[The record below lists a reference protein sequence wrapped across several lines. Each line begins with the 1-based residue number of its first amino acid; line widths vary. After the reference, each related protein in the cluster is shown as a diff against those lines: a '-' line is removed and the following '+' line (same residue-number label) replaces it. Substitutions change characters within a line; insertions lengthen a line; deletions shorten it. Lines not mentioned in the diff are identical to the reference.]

1 MKKGMAFDNGISEAE
16 YSFLTEKLPLSR
28 LLLPWFIALF
38 SISMMTWAWMSEID
52 IISSTRGVIIPN
64 TRLQYIQ
71 SSSTNVVNAIFVK
84 EGELVHEGDVLVE
97 FLQDDKISDRIKLS
111 ETVFKNQARIYSL
124 KAEAAFFR
132 GSSLQFQPPVTNPFL
147 DREMSILDFRKQ
159 VFHSQAS
166 ALNKKI
172 GTLQANRRSLELE
185 IELLDVLIP
194 ITDGEIKRSSRLLSG
209 GIVGQEKL
217 DVLTEKRFRQE
228 KEQQIKQARIGGI
241 NAEIDYQVENNRL
254 MNENRQQEIASE
266 LLKLEQEHR
275 ILVQD
280 LRKLKSE
287 ISLKNL
293 ISPIGGI
300 VNKIMVHSKGAVVQS
315 SETIMSIVPEKSPLE
330 VEAKVMN
337 QDVGFIEEGHTVS
350 VKLDSFNFTRYGK
363 LNGTIRRIASGG
375 VEDPQLGMVYPT
387 IIELAHQTI
396 EVDGKQFSLKP
407 GMTVTIDIKTG
418 RRKVAD
424 YILEPFMRYSDEAL
438 RER

>member
-1 MKKGMAFDNGISEAE
+1 MAFDNGISEAE

>member
-1 MKKGMAFDNGISEAE
+1 MKMGMAFDNDISEAE
-16 YSFLTEKLPLSR
+16 HSFLTEKLPLSR

-38 SISMMTWAWMSEID
+38 SISMMAWAWMSEID

-71 SSSTNVVNAIFVK
+71 SSGTNVVSSIFIR
-84 EGELVHEGDVLVE
+84 EGDLVHEGDVLVE
-97 FLQDDKISDRIKLS
+97 FLQDDKKSDRIKLA
-111 ETVFKNQARIYSL
+111 ETALKNQARIYRL

-132 GSSLQFQPPVTNPFL
+132 GSSLQFQPPASNPFL
-147 DREMSILDFRKQ
+147 DREMSVLAYRKQ
-159 VFHSQAS
+159 VFHSQVS

-194 ITDGEIKRSSRLLSG
+194 ITDGEIKRSTRLLSG

-217 DVLTEKRFRQE
+217 DVLTEKRVRQE

-254 MNENRQQEIASE
+254 LAGNRQQEIASE

-275 ILVQD
+275 ILIQD

-287 ISLKNL
+287 IRLKNL

-300 VNKIMVHSKGAVVQS
+300 INKIMVHSKGAVVQS
-315 SETIMSIVPEKSPLE
+315 GETIMSIVPEKSPLE

-337 QDVGFIEEGHTVS
+337 HDVGFIEEGHTVS

-363 LNGTIRRIASGG
+363 LKGTIRRIASGG

-396 EVDGKQFSLKP
+396 EVDGKRFSLKP

-418 RRKVAD
+418 RRKIAD
-424 YILEPFMRYSDEAL
+424 YILEPFLRYSDEAL

>member
-16 YSFLTEKLPLSR
+16 HSFLTEKLPLSR

-38 SISMMTWAWMSEID
+38 SISMMAWAWLSEID

-71 SSSTNVVNAIFVK
+71 SSSTNVVSSIFVR
-84 EGELVHEGDVLVE
+84 EGDFVHEGDVLVE
-97 FLQDDKISDRIKLS
+97 FLQDDKKSDRIKLA
-111 ETVFKNQARIYSL
+111 ETALKNQARIYCL
-124 KAEAAFFR
+124 KAEAAFFK

-147 DREMSILDFRKQ
+147 DREMSILAYRKQ

-194 ITDGEIKRSSRLLSG
+194 ITDGEIKRSTRLLSG

-217 DVLTEKRFRQE
+217 DVLTEKRVRQE
-228 KEQQIKQARIGGI
+228 KEQQIKQARISGI

-254 MNENRQQEIASE
+254 MTKNRQQEIASE

-287 ISLKNL
+287 IRLKNL
-293 ISPIGGI
+293 ISPIDGVI
-300 VNKIMVHSKGAVVQS
+300 NKIMVHSKGAVVQS
-315 SETIMSIVPEKSPLE
+315 GETIMSIVPEKSPLE

-396 EVDGKQFSLKP
+396 EVDDKHFSLKP

-418 RRKVAD
+418 RRKIAD
-424 YILEPFMRYSDEAL
+424 YILEPFLRYSDEAL